1 MKGSHMQTK
10 NVVMVAGAHGVSGRA
25 AAEHWTRK
33 PGTQVFGLSRRT
45 ASLPPGVQGI
55 TADLLDRKGLEEKIG
70 RIKGVT
76 HIVFA
81 AYIEKPTAVERSEN
95 TKEGVFT
102 VVTLHSGQR
111 NAHRSG
117 WRVLFA
123 QIPKVRIVLVLVV
136 VLVLDL
142 LGLCVETRP
151 ESSRTSVS

>member
-81 AYIEKPTAVERSEN
+81 AYIEKPTAVERS
-95 TKEGVFT
+95 
-102 VVTLHSGQR
+102 H
-111 NAHRSG
+111 
-117 WRVLFA
+117 
-123 QIPKVRIVLVLVV
+123 
-136 VLVLDL
+136 
-142 LGLCVETRP
+142 LGLPLRFPGTEKTYNALYQITSADILASATVWAGTRY
-151 ESSRTSVS
+151 STSRTAITSAGDISGRASPPCFCA